1 MRHFNALVPE
11 LYCSN
16 FETSLQ
22 FYTEVLGFAVVYSRL
37 NERFAFLER
46 QGAQLMIEQPV
57 LPNRAWVIGD
67 VKPPFGKGINFEI
80 STMNVTQLHEQCINN
95 QATIYLPLEE
105 KWYQTGDKM
114 VGNLQFIVLDPDG
127 YMLRFA
133 QDLGDIQV

>member
-1 MRHFNALVPE
+1 MRQFNAIVPE

-16 FETSLQ
+16 FETSLR

-46 QGAQLMIEQPV
+46 QGAQLMIEQPEP
-57 LPNRAWVIGD
+57 PNRAWIIGD
-67 VKPPFGKGINFEI
+67 VQPPFGKGVNFEI
-80 STMNVTQLHEQCINN
+80 NTTNVAELHEQCINN
-95 QATIYLPLEE
+95 QAAIYLPLEE
-105 KWYQTGDKM
+105 KWYQAGSKK

-133 QDLGDIQV
+133 QDLGEVQV

>member
-1 MRHFNALVPE
+1 MHKFNTLVPE

-22 FYTEVLGFAVVYSRL
+22 FYTEVLGFSVVYSRF

-57 LPNRAWVIGD
+57 PPDRAWVIGD
-67 VKPPFGKGINFEI
+67 VKPPFGKGVNFEI
-80 STMNVTQLHEQCINN
+80 STTNVAQLHEQCINN

-105 KWYQTGDKM
+105 KWYQAGSKK

-133 QDLGDIQV
+133 QDLGDIEV

>member
-1 MRHFNALVPE
+1 MRKFNALVPE

-22 FYTEVLGFAVVYSRL
+22 FYTEVLGFTVVYSRL
-37 NERFAFLER
+37 NERFAFIER

-57 LPNRAWVIGD
+57 PPNRVWMIGD
-67 VKPPFGKGINFEI
+67 VKPPFGKGVNFQIN
-80 STMNVTQLHEQCINN
+80 TTNVAQLHQQCINN

-105 KWYQTGDKM
+105 KWYQAGSVK

-127 YMLRFA
+127 YMLRFS
-133 QDLGDIQV
+133 QDLGDIQI

>member
-1 MRHFNALVPE
+1 MRNFNALVPE

-16 FETSLQ
+16 FETSLK
-22 FYTEVLGFAVVYSRL
+22 FYTEILGFAVVYSRKA
-37 NERFAFLER
+37 ERFAFLER

-57 LPNRAWVIGD
+57 PASSAWIIGD

-80 STMNVTQLHEQCINN
+80 GTTDVVQLYEHCKNN
-95 QATIYLPLEE
+95 NATIYLPLEE
-105 KWYQTGDKM
+105 KWYQAGDKK

-133 QDLGDIQV
+133 Q